1 MSNEAEQFL
10 GEAMTY
16 SLIECIKEKFDE
28 LMQEQPDTLVQEV
41 SDSVEKVSLTENKV
55 RTYIYTTSHT
65 LLYRYYVIY
74 IYMYIYLQHVS
85 GGYGLEESSQERT
98 VE

>member
-55 RTYIYTTSHT
+55 CTYTASRNT
-65 LLYRYYVIY
+65 VIDTH
-74 IYMYIYLQHVS
+74 MYLFVRIS